1 MSKQMTIKMM
11 GKTVE
16 VKTNSEVAIKRALC
30 KVMRMNNLTFG
41 NILTVKI
48 VDDQVQ
54 FTYQSKKA
62 TWNTW
67 VPTCNSIAEIV
78 AEVEAPV
85 VAEVEVEAPATYTW
99 DDTPPSAKEIAWERL
114 CRLRDISDA
123 LHVRI
128 VALDIRTDDYF
139 DKVIHLGNRA
149 LRISQEGA
157 RIEREY
163 GFTIR

>member
-1 MSKQMTIKMM
+1 MSKPAVIRHEQVVEMISEIHESMTNVVTS
-11 GKTVE
+11 GAYTVASIIMDSIHE
-16 VKTNSEVAIKRALC
+16 DAIW
-30 KVMRMNNLTFG
+30 VGTQSDVTFG
-41 NILTVKI
+41 EIERI
-48 VDDQVQ
+48 VQMWIDDETAIE
-54 FTYQSKKA
+54 F
-62 TWNTW
+62 
-67 VPTCNSIAEIV
+67 
-78 AEVEAPV
+78 
-85 VAEVEVEAPATYTW
+85 

>member
-1 MSKQMTIKMM
+1 MSDEQI
-11 GKTVE
+11 
-16 VKTNSEVAIKRALC
+16 
-30 KVMRMNNLTFG
+30 
-41 NILTVKI
+41 
-48 VDDQVQ
+48 
-54 FTYQSKKA
+54 
-62 TWNTW
+62 
-67 VPTCNSIAEIV
+67 
-78 AEVEAPV
+78 
-85 VAEVEVEAPATYTW
+85 TYTW

>member
-1 MSKQMTIKMM
+1 MSKPAVIRHEQVVEMISEIHESMTNVVTS
-11 GKTVE
+11 GAYTVASIIMDSIHE
-16 VKTNSEVAIKRALC
+16 DAIW
-30 KVMRMNNLTFG
+30 VGTQSDVTFG
-41 NILTVKI
+41 EIERI
-48 VDDQVQ
+48 VQMWIDDETAIE
-54 FTYQSKKA
+54 F
-62 TWNTW
+62 
-67 VPTCNSIAEIV
+67 
-78 AEVEAPV
+78 
-85 VAEVEVEAPATYTW
+85 

-128 VALDIRTDDYF
+128 VALDIRTDGYF

>member
-1 MSKQMTIKMM
+1 MSKPAVIRHEQVVEMISEIHESMTNVVTSGAYTVASIIMDSIHEDAIWVGTQSDVSFSEIERIVQMWIDDET
-11 GKTVE
+11 
-16 VKTNSEVAIKRALC
+16 AIE
-30 KVMRMNNLTFG
+30 F
-41 NILTVKI
+41 
-48 VDDQVQ
+48 
-54 FTYQSKKA
+54 
-62 TWNTW
+62 
-67 VPTCNSIAEIV
+67 
-78 AEVEAPV
+78 
-85 VAEVEVEAPATYTW
+85 

>member
-1 MSKQMTIKMM
+1 MSKPAVIRHEQVVEMISEIHESMTNVVTSGAYTVASIIMDSIHEDAIWVGTQSDVSFSEIERIVQMWIDDET
-11 GKTVE
+11 
-16 VKTNSEVAIKRALC
+16 AIE
-30 KVMRMNNLTFG
+30 F
-41 NILTVKI
+41 
-48 VDDQVQ
+48 
-54 FTYQSKKA
+54 
-62 TWNTW
+62 
-67 VPTCNSIAEIV
+67 
-78 AEVEAPV
+78 
-85 VAEVEVEAPATYTW
+85 

-128 VALDIRTDDYF
+128 VALDIRTDGYF

>member
-1 MSKQMTIKMM
+1 MSKPTVIRHENVIDMINEIHEGMTNVVTSGAYTVASIIMDSIHEDAIWVGTQSDVTFSEIQAIVQMWIDDETA
-11 GKTVE
+11 VE
-16 VKTNSEVAIKRALC
+16 
-30 KVMRMNNLTFG
+30 F
-41 NILTVKI
+41 
-48 VDDQVQ
+48 
-54 FTYQSKKA
+54 
-62 TWNTW
+62 
-67 VPTCNSIAEIV
+67 
-78 AEVEAPV
+78 
-85 VAEVEVEAPATYTW
+85 

-123 LHVRI
+123 LHARI

>member
-85 VAEVEVEAPATYTW
+85 VAEVEVEAPAVAEVSPTEQIISSYTW
-99 DDTPPSAKEIAWERL
+99 FQKELNGKRYTYFGN
-114 CRLRDISDA
+114 A
-123 LHVRI
+123 LTGEGNWHI
-128 VALDIRTDDYF
+128 EDVA
-139 DKVIHLGNRA
+139 
-149 LRISQEGA
+149 
-157 RIEREY
+157 
-163 GFTIR
+163 

>member
-1 MSKQMTIKMM
+1 MSDEQI
-11 GKTVE
+11 
-16 VKTNSEVAIKRALC
+16 
-30 KVMRMNNLTFG
+30 
-41 NILTVKI
+41 
-48 VDDQVQ
+48 
-54 FTYQSKKA
+54 
-62 TWNTW
+62 
-67 VPTCNSIAEIV
+67 
-78 AEVEAPV
+78 
-85 VAEVEVEAPATYTW
+85 TYTW

-128 VALDIRTDDYF
+128 VALDIRTDGYF